1 MRAQTAVDTDRAASV
16 ALNYAITIGIATMLM
31 TGLLWATGDLIEGRQ
46 NIAAQSELEVVGERF
61 AANLVAADRLAQA
74 DAEAVVVRAFLPPSV
89 AGTTYTIEINATAG
103 SSELV
108 LETFK
113 PEVRATVPFENTTAI
128 QHTTI
133 NGGNIRIEL
142 NANTLEVSEE

>member
-1 MRAQTAVDTDRAASV
+1 MRSRTIGSDRAASV

-46 NIAAQSELEVVGERF
+46 KIAAQTELEVVGERF
-61 AANLVAADRLAQA
+61 AANIVAADRLAQA
-74 DAEAVVVRAFLPPSV
+74 DAEEVVVRAFLPPTV
-89 AGTTYTIEINATAG
+89 AGTAYTISVNASAG

-113 PEVRATVPFENTTAI
+113 PEVRTTVPFENATAI
-128 QHTTI
+128 QQSTI

-142 NANTLEVSEE
+142 IAGTLEVSEE